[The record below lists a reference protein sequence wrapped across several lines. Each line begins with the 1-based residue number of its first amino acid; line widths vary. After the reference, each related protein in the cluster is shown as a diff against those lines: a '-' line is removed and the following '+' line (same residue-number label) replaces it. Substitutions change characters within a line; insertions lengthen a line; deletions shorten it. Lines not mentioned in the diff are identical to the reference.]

1 MGQKG
6 CLCYMGNGFSP
17 VELIVVLTAVGI
29 RLAIVVVLFI
39 RYMKSRKVDEA
50 IGIISSIIVSQE
62 IERGGKRLE
71 YYDAIGPRAHDV
83 IAEKGVEISKAIY
96 FSYETF
102 RLEGHFVVIAKALP
116 VSGLKGKIIYESK
129 NGKWTGT
136 EDIWQ
141 EWLP

>member
-1 MGQKG
+1 MIAKQGRKRS
-6 CLCYMGNGFSP
+6 GFASP
-17 VELIVVLTAVGI
+17 VMDSISLGNDFTFMGCDESG
-29 RLAIVVVLFI
+29 
-39 RYMKSRKVDEA
+39 KVDEA
-50 IGIISSIIVSQE
+50 IGIISAIVVSQE
-62 IERGGKRLE
+62 AEKTGRRLE
-71 YYDAIGPRAHDV
+71 YYDAVGPRAHDV

-116 VSGLKGKIIYESK
+116 VSGLKGKIVYESE

-136 EDIWQ
+136 EDIRQ